1 MFAFPFAFSKKGSG
15 QTGEELRAMKKTPL
29 YENHVKLHGKIV
41 DFGGWALP
49 VQYQG
54 IIKEHLAVRSAAGLF
69 DVSHM
74 GEIFVE
80 GTDASSFVQS
90 IITND
95 LTSIDNLR
103 VIYSPMCYENGGI
116 VDDLLVYKYS
126 DTKFLLVVNASNTDK
141 DFAWLSKNQSG
152 QVKITN
158 VSDTYAQ
165 LALQGPNAQ
174 AILQKITDYPLEKI
188 KFFHF
193 APSVNIAGFSA
204 LVSRTGYTGED
215 GFEIYMPSELAPDV
229 WQAILDA
236 GEPDGLVP
244 AGLGARDTLRFEVAL
259 PLYGNE
265 LSADISPL
273 EARLSFFAK
282 LDTDDFI
289 GKQALIEQKRGGI
302 TRKLIGFE
310 LIERGIARGHAD
322 IERQNEKIG
331 FVTSGSFSPSLR
343 KSLGLGLI
351 STQFAQQDSEID
363 IVIRDK
369 RIKARIVALPFYF
382 KRYNK

>member
-1 MFAFPFAFSKKGSG
+1 
-15 QTGEELRAMKKTPL
+15 MKKTPL
-29 YENHVKLHGKIV
+29 YEQHINLGGKII
-41 DFGGWALP
+41 DFGGWALA

-54 IIKEHLAVRSAAGLF
+54 IVKEHLAVRSAAGLF

-80 GTDASSFVQS
+80 GEGARAFVQN

-95 LTSIDNLR
+95 ISTIEDYG
-103 VIYSPMCYENGGI
+103 VIYSPMCYPSGGI

-141 DFAWLSKNQSG
+141 DFEWLIQNKTH
-152 QVKITN
+152 QVQITN
-158 VSDTYAQ
+158 VSGDYAQ
-165 LALQGPNAQ
+165 FALQGPSSQ
-174 AILQKITDYPLEKI
+174 VVLQKLTDYPLQTI

-193 APSVNIAGFSA
+193 APSVNIAGFGA

-215 GFEIYMPSELAPDV
+215 GFEIYLPSEFAPDM
-229 WQAILDA
+229 WQAILSA
-236 GEPDGLVP
+236 GEQDGLVP
-244 AGLGARDTLRFEVAL
+244 VGLGARDTLRFEVAL

-273 EARLSFFAK
+273 EARLSFFVK
-282 LDTDDFI
+282 LDSHDFI
-289 GKQALIEQKRGGI
+289 GKAALLAQKQNGVE
-302 TRKLIGFE
+302 RKLIGFE
-310 LIERGIARGHAD
+310 FIERGIARGHED
-322 IERQNEKIG
+322 IESDGKKIG
-331 FVTSGSFSPSLR
+331 FVTSGSFSPSLN

-351 STQFAQQDSEID
+351 SSAFAQSGSEID

-369 RIKARIVALPFYF
+369 RVKAKIVDLPFYK